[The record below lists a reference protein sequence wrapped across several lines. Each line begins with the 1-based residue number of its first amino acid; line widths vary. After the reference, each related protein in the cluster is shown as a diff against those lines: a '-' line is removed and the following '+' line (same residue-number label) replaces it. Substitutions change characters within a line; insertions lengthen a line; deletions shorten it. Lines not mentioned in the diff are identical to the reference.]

1 MRGPVSP
8 SLSRFLRYQAPAIL
22 WSCAI
27 LWASADLFSSQHTG
41 FWLHDLLANILG
53 HNFVPRDFS
62 LFHLY
67 VRKSAHLVEYG
78 ILGALNF
85 RALRR
90 DSTRRWSL
98 AWALLAVAFA
108 TSIAGIDEWHQ
119 TFIPSRTGT
128 PQDVLLDAYGAT
140 LAQVLIRL
148 VQMLF

>member
-1 MRGPVSP
+1 MSP
-8 SLSRFLRYQAPAIL
+8 ALSRFLRYQAPAIL
-22 WSCAI
+22 WSSAI
-27 LWASADLFSSQHTG
+27 LWASADFFSSQHTG
-41 FWLHDLLANILG
+41 FWLHDFLANIFG
-53 HNFVPRDFS
+53 RDLPPHEIS
-62 LFHLY
+62 VFHLY
-67 VRKSAHLVEYG
+67 IRKTAHLIEYA

-98 AWALLAVAFA
+98 SWALLAVALA

-128 PQDVLLDAYGAT
+128 PQDVLLDACGAT

-148 VQMLF
+148 SQMLF